1 MLSLA
6 NVAKSKRLELYRTS
20 SGKACRKVILVLVSA
35 MLSGHVVDKFE
46 ESSRVQTDVQKKKF
60 HSPKGQRL

>member
-6 NVAKSKRLELYRTS
+6 NVAKSKKLELYRTS
-20 SGKACRKVILVLVSA
+20 SGKTCRKVILVLVSA
-35 MLSGHVVDKFE
+35 MLSGHVADEFE
-46 ESSRVQTDVQKKKF
+46 GSSRVQTDVQKKKF

>member
-6 NVAKSKRLELYRTS
+6 NVAKSKKLELYRTS

-35 MLSGHVVDKFE
+35 MLSGHVADEYE